1 MENTILDAALSHG
14 IWAVIAV
21 FLLIYIIRSNDQRDA
36 RQEENEKSYQAML
49 NDLTGKYDLLERVC
63 QRVTGE
69 VKGINRVLY
78 DVTGML
84 SAFIEWE

>member
-49 NDLTGKYDLLERVC
+49 NDLTGKYDLLERV
-63 QRVTGE
+63 QAEITEIRNWIVSHKFSKGGE
-69 VKGINRVLY
+69 DGREEEKK
-78 DVTGML
+78 
-84 SAFIEWE
+84 